1 MADLSDV
8 LPDFDLNPWRHLLFS
23 LEKKGVTVLELIS
36 DDHMQIARKCPLPP
50 KEVARMA
57 KAVLQAIHTHIGCSG
72 TGTFQLQS
80 IHSVNTLRPTS
91 YISTTDTV
99 LDQCL
104 GGGFATGHIAEIV
117 GER

>member
-1 MADLSDV
+1 MTDLSDV

-23 LEKKGVTVLELIS
+23 LEKKGITVLELIS

-57 KAVLQAIHTHIGCSG
+57 KAVLQAIHTQIGYISS
-72 TGTFQLQS
+72 S
-80 IHSVNTLRPTS
+80 ISQQHSLRSVKDIRPTS
-91 YISTTDTV
+91 YISTTDAV
-99 LDQCL
+99 LDTCL
-104 GGGFATGHIAEIV
+104 GGGFATSHITEIV